1 MEEPTIITFTNM
13 SAGERRGR
21 NSRKSETHLPLR
33 PLKKLLSKHYIL
45 NVEDLLVHTY
55 ALCRLL
61 LNRGAIALF
70 AIKAFAA

>member
-1 MEEPTIITFTNM
+1 MRDED
-13 SAGERRGR
+13 A
-21 NSRKSETHLPLR
+21 THASPKHILPLR